1 MQWDNRNK
9 GDWEQGGPPDLMDL
23 VSKAKKRFGGAGKG
37 GWYPLVVVIVVIL
50 VIILIYT
57 TVYTIP
63 TGHRGV
69 VLRFGRFSDQVE
81 PGLHFKIP
89 FGVDTVYKIHTD
101 KVDTETFGFRTVRPG
116 IRTQY
121 EKTGLM
127 ERESLMLTGDLNVI
141 DVEWIVQF
149 RREDPQKF
157 LFNVR
162 DPIMAIR
169 DISESMIRRIVG
181 NWSFDYVLGN
191 REELNKM
198 AKEELQEILDEYE
211 SGINIVN
218 VRLQNV
224 VPPDPVKGAF
234 NEVNEAQQ
242 EKERLINQAQETYN
256 KEIPKARGEAERTIN
271 AARGYGLERVN
282 RAKGDVARFSAVLK
296 EYQNAREVTKRRLY
310 LEAFQTILPNAKQI
324 YIIDSEQ
331 KGVLPLLQLNQ
342 QVGGKGGEAQ

>member
-1 MQWDNRNK
+1 MQGDNPNRE
-9 GDWEQGGPPDLMDL
+9 GWEEGPQNLGE
-23 VSKAKKRFGGAGKG
+23 VIKKAKDTMGFGKG
-37 GWYPLVVVIVVIL
+37 AKSLWLIVIAIILGIIL
-50 VIILIYT
+50 VYT
-57 TVYTIP
+57 AVFTISP
-63 TGHRGV
+63 GHRGV
-69 VLRFGRFSDQVE
+69 VLRFGKYFGVVGE
-81 PGLHFKIP
+81 GLHFKIP
-89 FGVDTVYKIHTD
+89 FGVDKVYKVHMEQ
-101 KVDTETFGFRTVRPG
+101 VDTETFGFRTVRPG

-121 EKTGLM
+121 EKSAVR

-149 RREDPQKF
+149 RREDPRKY

-162 DPIMAIR
+162 DPAKALR
-169 DISESMIRRIVG
+169 DISESVNRRIVG
-181 NWSFDYVLGN
+181 NWSFDYVLQN
-191 REELNKM
+191 REEVNKM
-198 AKEELQEILDEYE
+198 AQEELQKILDEYE
-211 SGINIVN
+211 TGIRVVN

-256 KEIPKARGEAERTIN
+256 QQIPRAKGEAERTIN
-271 AARGYGLERVN
+271 GARGFALERVN

-296 EYQNAREVTKRRLY
+296 EYRNAREVTKRRLY

-331 KGVLPLLQLNQ
+331 QGVLPLLQLNQ
-342 QVGGKGGEAQ
+342 RDMRGGEAQ

>member
-1 MQWDNRNK
+1 MTWDNNPGGRQ
-9 GDWEQGGPPDLMDL
+9 EGPPDLSGL
-23 VSKAKKRFGGAGKG
+23 IKKAGDSLSLGKMG
-37 GWYPLVVVIVVIL
+37 KPLWLIVIGIVFA
-50 VIILIYT
+50 IILSYT
-57 TVYTIP
+57 AFYTIAP
-63 TGHRGV
+63 GHQGV
-69 VLRFGRFSDQVE
+69 ILRFGKYYGLVL

-89 FGVDTVYKIHTD
+89 FGVDTVFKVHTEQ
-101 KVDTETFGFRTVRPG
+101 VDTESFGFTIVRPG

-121 EKTGLM
+121 QKSAVT

-149 RREDPQKF
+149 RREDPRKY

-169 DISESMIRRIVG
+169 DISESVNRRIVG
-181 NWSFDYVLGN
+181 NRSFDYVLQN
-191 REELNKM
+191 REEVNKM
-198 AKEELQEILDEYE
+198 AQEELQKILDEYE
-211 SGINIVN
+211 SGIHIVN

-256 KEIPKARGEAERTIN
+256 KEIPKAKGEAERTIN
-271 AARGYGLERVN
+271 GARGFALERVN
-282 RAKGDVARFSAVLK
+282 RAKGDVARFSAVLT
-296 EYQNAREVTKRRLY
+296 EYQTTREVTKQRLY
-310 LEAFQTILPNAKQI
+310 LEAYQTILPNAKQI

-331 KGVLPLLQLNQ
+331 KGLLPLLQLNQ
-342 QVGGKGGEAQ
+342 QVTKGGEAQ